1 MRPIPSAVRG
11 PSGRAPGLWQPEHP
25 VFWVML
31 VGLLVCAPL
40 QLLAFAAQ
48 EPSAVSMGVAGL
60 TAAVQLAALWLVA
73 RAVSRGR
80 GRPVALRLIALAW
93 GLTVVP
99 VVAVLA
105 NSHYFA
111 ALRSLGLHSLA
122 ASIAAP
128 LDEDLLRAVGVLGV
142 LLLASRERITALDG
156 AIYGVLVGAGFEIAE
171 NLIYLLDAHDLDGVV
186 RMSLIRTGIGF
197 GLHALWTGIAGAALA
212 ACLARYRAGM
222 PARWWL
228 ILLGI
233 LGPMALHALW
243 DAPAPSVDPRA
254 KAGVLIAV
262 YAVTLAGFI
271 AAVVLARR
279 SEAAAAVPAAAA

>member
-1 MRPIPSAVRG
+1 VRPIPNPVGG
-11 PSGRAPGLWQPEHP
+11 PGRRAPLLRLPGNP
-25 VFWVML
+25 VFWVVL

-73 RAVSRGR
+73 RMVSRGR
-80 GRPVALRLIALAW
+80 RRPVALRFIALAW

-142 LLLASRERITALDG
+142 LLLASRGRITALDG
-156 AIYGVLVGAGFEIAE
+156 VVYGVLVGAGFEVAE
-171 NLIYLLDAHDLDGVV
+171 NLIYLLDAHDLDEVV
-186 RMSLIRTGIGF
+186 RTSLIRTGIGF

-212 ACLARYRAGM
+212 ACLARDRAGN
-222 PARWWL
+222 PPRWWL
-228 ILLGI
+228 ILPGI

-243 DAPAPSVDPRA
+243 DAPAFSVDPRA

-271 AAVVLARR
+271 AVVVLARR
-279 SEAAAAVPAAAA
+279 SEAAAVSPAAAA